1 MVFLD
6 RYDAAM
12 KLVPLLEK
20 YKNEEG
26 VILAVPRGGVP
37 IGYYLNAF

>member
-1 MVFLD
+1 MFFTD

-12 KLVPLLEK
+12 QLVPLLEK
-20 YKNEEG
+20 YKKEEG

-37 IGYYLNAF
+37 MPTRQ